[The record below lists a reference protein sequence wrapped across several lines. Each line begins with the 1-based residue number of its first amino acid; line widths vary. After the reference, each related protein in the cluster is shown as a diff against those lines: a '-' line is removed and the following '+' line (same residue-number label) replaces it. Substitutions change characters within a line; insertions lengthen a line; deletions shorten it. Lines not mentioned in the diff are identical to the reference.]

1 MAAYSMYGTEM
12 KRTESPRTLMPQVSK
27 TEVSEMFFSEMN
39 IEALQHGIRYGVYKK
54 SEGKLVVGNQSRDEL
69 LTVMRSIY
77 LSEGR
82 NLPHDVLP
90 QVRKLNADVLEFC
103 VPRVEREAY
112 QYLKYRVDSTTQP
125 RPLPYGEFT
134 SRSGLRS
141 STERYE

>member
-1 MAAYSMYGTEM
+1 MYGNEM
-12 KRTESPRTLMPQVSK
+12 KRTESPLTLMPQVSR
-27 TEVSEMFFSEMN
+27 TAVSELFFSENN
-39 IEALQHGIRYGVYKK
+39 ISALQHGIRYGVYKK
-54 SEGKLVVGNQSRDEL
+54 SEGKLVVGEQSRDEL

-77 LSEGR
+77 LVEGR

-90 QVRKLNADVLEFC
+90 QVRQLNADVLEFC

-134 SRSGLRS
+134 SRSGMRS
-141 STERYE
+141 SKERYD